1 MTIEKPFRETTPIK
15 FDQNFEEIE
24 DGFYKNFQEIQPYLK
39 FDAKNLVT
47 NEKKQIR
54 FREVGDFKK
63 QREMEEFAHKKF
75 IHI

>member
-24 DGFYKNFQEIQPYLK
+24 DGFYQNFQEIQQYLK

-47 NEKKQIR
+47 NERKQIR
-54 FREVGDFKK
+54 FREVRDFKK